1 MTIYIAA
8 IVVVLIICTVLV
20 YRISKNKIN
29 LKLKADFGKK
39 VDGNVISWKAIPGR
53 PTRYAMKVEYEIN
66 EKKENKTFI
75 TSSKFAKKY
84 ERDKNIQIVVIPNS
98 NKVFLEE
105 ENWKVINIWDYVFL
119 LFAVLFLLQLLLV
132 GLIAIYSTY

>member
-8 IVVVLIICTVLV
+8 IVAVLIICIILV

-53 PTRYAMKVEYEIN
+53 PTHYVVKVEYEIN
-66 EKKENKTFI
+66 EKKGNKTFV
-75 TSSKFAKKY
+75 TSGKFAKKY

-98 NKVFLEE
+98 SKVFLEE
-105 ENWKVINIWDYVFL
+105 ENWKVINIWNFVFL

-132 GLIAIYSTY
+132 GSIATYNTH